1 VAPDCIATLKQ
12 HKHPPEA
19 ILDDLQH
26 FLTPGCINA
35 CRTVM
40 KNFEKKREQKMG
52 QIFVLKNELKDV
64 RAKSKE
70 EDDST
75 KKKKKGEKG
84 AKTKKSVKSSSSKKS
99 EAEIQK
105 KINHLQEG
113 LKTTGK
119 DLMVALVGQMS
130 KPGAFK
136 KSVTCVDGKEA
147 CFSLLLLLLL
157 NFELYDNDRSCQ

>member
-1 VAPDCIATLKQ
+1 
-12 HKHPPEA
+12 
-19 ILDDLQH
+19 
-26 FLTPGCINA
+26 
-35 CRTVM
+35 M

-105 KINHLQEG
+105 KSTICR
-113 LKTTGK
+113 K
-119 DLMVALVGQMS
+119 A
-130 KPGAFK
+130 
-136 KSVTCVDGKEA
+136 
-147 CFSLLLLLLL
+147 
-157 NFELYDNDRSCQ
+157 